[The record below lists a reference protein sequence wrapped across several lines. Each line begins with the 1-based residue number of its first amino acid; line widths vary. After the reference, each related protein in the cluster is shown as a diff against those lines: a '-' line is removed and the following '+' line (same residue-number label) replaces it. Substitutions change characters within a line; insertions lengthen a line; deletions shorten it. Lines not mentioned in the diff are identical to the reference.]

1 MTKAFRDKIIAKAE
15 ELGWNCTASD
25 ENEWEFYQ
33 MSPAGEDFGVCL
45 YDEDDIVSAVRKYAD
60 DFDGDEHVEELI
72 EAKRNGFRGV
82 PSVSILY
89 MMLRPFKKCWTSWPM
104 RWSSWKMT
112 KARMRTMRFSAAEWK
127 EFLEIGS
134 RESSFDWDI
143 PCGYITFGTC
153 GMSIAKIIKKK
164 WMRKFVNDW
173 RNKTYK
179 QVNDEIRQQ
188 EWEAM

>member
-72 EAKRNGFRGV
+72 EAKRYGFRGV
-82 PSVSILY
+82 PSVSILVHDAEAIQE
-89 MMLRPFKKCWTSWPM
+89 MLDEL
-104 RWSSWKMT
+104 
-112 KARMRTMRFSAAEWK
+112 AYA
-127 EFLEIGS
+127 LEQLEDD
-134 RESSFDWDI
+134 ESE
-143 PCGYITFGTC
+143 
-153 GMSIAKIIKKK
+153 
-164 WMRKFVNDW
+164 
-173 RNKTYK
+173 
-179 QVNDEIRQQ
+179 DEGD
-188 EWEAM
+188 AV